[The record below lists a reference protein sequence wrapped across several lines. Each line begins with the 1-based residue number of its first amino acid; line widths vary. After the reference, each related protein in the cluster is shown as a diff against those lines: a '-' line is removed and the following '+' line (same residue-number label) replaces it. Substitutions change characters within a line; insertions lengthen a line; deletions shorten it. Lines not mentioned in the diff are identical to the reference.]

1 MEKLEVALK
10 LHFCC
15 CNGNKFHI
23 EKLEIALKWGYFV
36 SDYERA
42 QAEGDNRYKDIAQL
56 YEKVKEKLHN
66 G

>member
-1 MEKLEVALK
+1 MEE
-10 LHFCC
+10 
-15 CNGNKFHI
+15 
-23 EKLEIALKWGYFV
+23 LEIALKLRYFV

-42 QAEGDNRYKDIAQL
+42 QAVGDNRYKDIAQL